1 MERSS
6 KCAVC
11 YSWFRALI
19 CIACVSRSLNECKTV
34 LDSLKSR
41 REVSYSRLS
50 SLLVTKERA
59 ISQQCWMDLHNEKL
73 AKLRDKLELQVE
85 KQKHISET
93 I

>member
-11 YSWFRALI
+11 YSSFRASI
-19 CIACVSRSLNECKTV
+19 CVACVNRSLHECKTV

-50 SLLVTKERA
+50 SLLVAKVWLFC
-59 ISQQCWMDLHNEKL
+59 SLKSFKVFDLRL
-73 AKLRDKLELQVE
+73 
-85 KQKHISET
+85 I
-93 I
+93 